1 MTIAGTNQDAPE
13 HSIYTQNIDSEESR
27 EAYYRKLADKELL
40 QRPSFGF
47 RAQIITAFMFIFF
60 LALGITAG
68 AMIAVDRIQIK
79 IELMQTWDNFLFD
92 IEQARRWE
100 KNFFLYGTNVDD
112 AVYSA
117 GNAQTK
123 LEENR
128 DNLSKIASPERVR
141 LIENHMEKYLGLL
154 DELQNYGDLAGEQD
168 EYLNNIESQL
178 RDHGSQMVEAAVDLV
193 EKEQASINSLMSLL
207 QKVPAFFMVG
217 LLLMIFYVTHF
228 LSRRFMGPLNRL
240 ISHTRRIAQGDF
252 TPIMPVYKYRDEF
265 TIVELAIN
273 RMLNELEHHHNS
285 MVESHKQRAIGT
297 LTAGVAHELNNPLNN
312 IMLTAHTMLEDY
324 KDMSDE
330 EKTDMLQ
337 DIIGETDRSRNIVRN
352 LLDFTRES
360 ESISEAINVVDLVK
374 STTNLAL
381 NQARVSGIELKV
393 EVEPDLPHIRG
404 DKQQLKQVF
413 LNLII
418 NALDA
423 VESVDRDR
431 EVVIAVKKHA
441 NTRGFIMVSVSDN
454 GQGIPEPVKARIFDP
469 FFTTKPVG
477 KGNGLGLSV
486 SQGIIKNH
494 GGRIEVQSEEGK
506 YTVFNVILPYDRYSR
521 GY

>member
-1 MTIAGTNQDAPE
+1 MTMAGKKQDAPE
-13 HSIYTQNIDSEESR
+13 SSIYTEALENEESR
-27 EAYYRKLADKELL
+27 ESFYRKLADKELL

-47 RAQIITAFMFIFF
+47 RAQIIMAFMVIFF
-60 LALGITAG
+60 LALAITAG
-68 AMIAVDRIQIK
+68 AMIAVDRIQAK
-79 IELMQTWDNFLFD
+79 IELMQAWDGFLFN

-100 KNFFLYGTNVDD
+100 KNFFLYGTNVED
-112 AVYSA
+112 AVQSA
-117 GNAQTK
+117 KNAQRI
-123 LEENR
+123 LMENR
-128 DNLSKIASPERVR
+128 DNIARIASPERIE
-141 LIENHMEKYLGLL
+141 LIENHMKAYQALL
-154 DELQNYGDLAGEQD
+154 AELNSHQDMIVAQNINVND
-168 EYLNNIESQL
+168 IENKL
-178 RDHGSQMVEAAVDLV
+178 RGHGAQMVEAAVELV
-193 EKEQASINSLMSLL
+193 EKEQSSINSLMNLL
-207 QKVPAFFMVG
+207 QKVPVFFMVG
-217 LLLMIFYVTHF
+217 LLFLIFYVAHF

-273 RMLNELEHHHNS
+273 RMLNELEHHHKS
-285 MVESHKQRAIGT
+285 MVETHKQRAIGT

-312 IMLTAHTMLEDY
+312 IMLTVHTLLEDF
-324 KDMSDE
+324 KDISDE
-330 EKTDMLQ
+330 EKTEMLN

-360 ESISEAINVVDLVK
+360 ESVSELIDLGALVR
-374 STTNLAL
+374 STANLAL
-381 NQARVSGIELKV
+381 NQAKVSGIELKV
-393 EVEPDLPHIRG
+393 DIDPDLPNIRG

-423 VESVDRDR
+423 VEGVDRDR
-431 EVVIAVKKHA
+431 KVLINVNKHPT
-441 NTRGFIMVSVSDN
+441 TRGFLNVCVHDN
-454 GQGIPEPVKARIFDP
+454 GEGIAEPVMARIFDP

-486 SQGIIKNH
+486 SQGIIKKH

-506 YTVFNVILPYDRYSR
+506 YSKFNVVLPYDRYSR